1 MCEVYTKY
9 LTIDRNAVETKDI
22 HLLAHFKD
30 VDKLIEH
37 LQKGVK
43 QSEEKVCG
51 VFDIKFYHFSGKGAV
66 KSTLFKVFSS
76 LEFFFCLF
84 ETHPNCCH
92 KFKTSN

>member
-9 LTIDRNAVETKDI
+9 LTIDRDAVETKDI

-43 QSEEKVCG
+43 QSDEKVSM
-51 VFDIKFYHFSGKGAV
+51 HA
-66 KSTLFKVFSS
+66 LFF
-76 LEFFFCLF
+76 L
-84 ETHPNCCH
+84 
-92 KFKTSN
+92 